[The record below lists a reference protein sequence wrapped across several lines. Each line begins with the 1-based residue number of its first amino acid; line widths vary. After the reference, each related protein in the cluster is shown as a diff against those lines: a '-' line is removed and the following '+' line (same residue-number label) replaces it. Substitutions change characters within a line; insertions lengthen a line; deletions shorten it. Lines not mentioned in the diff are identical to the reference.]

1 MLLSPHITCVVISTS
16 ISLSDD
22 SSTSPAGETTNT
34 DSQQQ
39 LLQQTDLGP
48 AIGGA
53 VGGVIA
59 VSLITVLVIII
70 VILAVKRGQ
79 MGSLKVRD
87 NAGSAPGYNNALYAT
102 GEGMIF
108 AHHMI
113 AFTPIIFSI

>member
-1 MLLSPHITCVVISTS
+1 MT
-16 ISLSDD
+16 SLSDEK
-22 SSTSPAGETTNT
+22 STSFAGEITNT
-34 DSQQQ
+34 ASEQ
-39 LLQQTDLGP
+39 LPLEQAGLGP

-59 VSLITVLVIII
+59 VSLITILVIIV

-79 MGSLKVRD
+79 MGSQKVHD

-113 AFTPIIFSI
+113 TFTPIIFST